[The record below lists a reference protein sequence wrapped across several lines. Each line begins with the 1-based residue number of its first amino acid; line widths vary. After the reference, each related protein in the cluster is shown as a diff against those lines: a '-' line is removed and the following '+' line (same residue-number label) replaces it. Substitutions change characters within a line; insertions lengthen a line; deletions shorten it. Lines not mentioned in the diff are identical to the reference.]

1 MLVLTRRPG
10 ESIVIGNNEEIR
22 ILVGSIDGN
31 QVKISIEAP
40 KNIAVHREE
49 IAVRIRQEGNRRE
62 R

>member
-31 QVKISIEAP
+31 QVKLSIEAP